1 MANFLKLLADGTLPT
16 MIGSVGIGGLL
27 WGCTLHGRFLTSFAL
42 DKDLAPNARGYS
54 TWILNTYFFILGM
67 VFKLVFTTKVRAPLA

>member
-1 MANFLKLLADGTLPT
+1 MGMHLTWKIPHFGV
-16 MIGSVGIGGLL
+16 GS
-27 WGCTLHGRFLTSFAL
+27 HFGRCLTTFAL